1 MITSWNDMPIGVF
14 KAMAK
19 IHRSQIS
26 DDDKVFQT
34 AALLCGMDYDDFLN
48 LPLNESRAIIAQMNF
63 VYTEPKPEK
72 IRRKYQ
78 LGTREYKMM
87 KNPDEMT
94 TAQYLN
100 YQSIIGVPADEN
112 MDDLMTII
120 LVPDGKVY
128 GDYDMEEAKEEISN
142 NLTVT
147 EALGIANFFTASLEK
162 SMRRMIMWSEAAL
175 TAKKILARG
184 KNKEQVQAEK
194 IALQTAIEEL
204 HSMYGSL
211 SSKR

>member
-1 MITSWNDMPIGVF
+1 MPIGVF

-48 LPLNESRAIIAQMNF
+48 LPLNESRAIVAQMNF

-100 YQSIIGVPADEN
+100 YQSIIGVPVDEN

-128 GDYDMEEAKEEISN
+128 GDYDMEEAKEEIAN

-175 TAKKILARG
+175 ISIKWKARN
-184 KNKEQVQAEK
+184 KNKEALQAEK

-211 SSKR
+211 SLKR

>member
-48 LPLNESRAIIAQMNF
+48 LPLNESRAIVAQMNF

-78 LGTREYKMM
+78 LGAREYKMM

-128 GDYDMEEAKEEISN
+128 GDYDMEEAKEEIAN

-175 TAKKILARG
+175 TAKKILTRG

>member
-1 MITSWNDMPIGVF
+1 MITSWNDMPIATF

-48 LPLNESRAIIAQMNF
+48 LPLNESRAIVAQMNF

-78 LGTREYKMM
+78 LGAREYKMM

-128 GDYDMEEAKEEISN
+128 GDYDMEEAKEEIAN

-175 TAKKILARG
+175 TAKKILTRG